1 MKLYKSLEYKVEDR
15 VGTITL
21 NRPKEQNS
29 ITDVLLIELRDA
41 LMASEQDPNVK
52 LLILKANGKVFSSGL
67 DSEYLQRIQN
77 YSLEQQAADSN
88 SMMQVL
94 MSIYRSTKL
103 IIAQVEGDAAG
114 GGCSLLLAADF
125 VFATPEARFG
135 LPEVRIGM
143 VPALAM
149 MFLLR
154 KVGETR
160 SKELMLSGDM
170 IDARKAWD
178 YQLITRIIPQAEI
191 QGYVMQFANR
201 LCTQN
206 SAGSMQLTKKMIA
219 DIQDFPMENA
229 MKFAAKM
236 NAYARATPDC
246 KRGIQAILDKEELSW

>member
-1 MKLYKSLEYKVEDR
+1 MKLYKSLEYKVQDR

-21 NRPKEQNS
+21 NRPKEKNS
-29 ITDVLLIELRDA
+29 ITDILLIELRDA
-41 LMASEQDPNVK
+41 LMAAEQDPNVK
-52 LLILKANGKVFSSGL
+52 LLIIKANGEAFSSGI
-67 DSEYLQRIQN
+67 DKEYLQRIQN

-88 SMMQVL
+88 TLLQVL

-114 GGCSLLLAADF
+114 TGCALLLASDF

-135 LPEVRIGM
+135 LPEVRMGM

-178 YQLITRIIPQAEI
+178 YHMITRIIPQAEI
-191 QGYVMQFANR
+191 QGYVNQFANR

-246 KRGIQAILDKEELSW
+246 KRGIQATLDQEELTW

>member
-1 MKLYKSLEYKVEDR
+1 MKLYKSLEYQVEGR
-15 VGTITL
+15 VATITL
-21 NRPKEQNS
+21 NRPKENNS
-29 ITDVLLIELRDA
+29 ITDILLVELRDA
-41 LMASEQDPNVK
+41 LIAAEQDPNVK
-52 LLILKANGKVFSSGL
+52 LLILRANGKSFSSGI
-67 DSEYLQRIQN
+67 DPEYLRRIQG

-94 MSIYRSTKL
+94 VAIYRSTKVV
-103 IIAQVEGDAAG
+103 IAQVEGDASG
-114 GGCSLLLAADF
+114 GGCAFVLAADF
-125 VFATPEARFG
+125 VFSTPDAKFG
-135 LPEVRIGM
+135 VPDVRMGM

-149 MFLLR
+149 VFLLR
-154 KVGETR
+154 KIGETR

-178 YQLITRIIPQAEI
+178 YQLITRIIPQEEME
-191 QGYVMQFANR
+191 GYVRQFARR

-219 DIQDFPMENA
+219 DIQDFPLENA

-246 KRGIQAILDKEELSW
+246 KRGIQATLDEEELSW